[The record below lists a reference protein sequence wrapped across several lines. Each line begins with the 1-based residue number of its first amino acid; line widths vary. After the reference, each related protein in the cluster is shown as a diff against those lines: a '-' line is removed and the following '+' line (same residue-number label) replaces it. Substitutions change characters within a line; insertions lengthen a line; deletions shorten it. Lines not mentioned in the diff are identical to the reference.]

1 MKERAAKAVVRHQ
14 VNQKM
19 GGGGDNSD
27 KCQCLLGRF
36 TVLFGA
42 FTSACGAGV
51 GIGSLAFLGEKT
63 TVPTD
68 SRNAVLYIG
77 NSLSLTTFCLMLLVS
92 FTMPNERYAP
102 LFGFLQ
108 LAIGKAIL
116 MGFSSILIIGW
127 ALVFLTVQEKEYV
140 GILIFVAAGFLIV
153 AMFLVIA
160 RSCCY
165 DNNQDIV
172 RFDFQ
177 FFKNFL
183 DFFDFLLPPL
193 AFTNLTFITTFFSLC
208 LASLGLVGKP
218 ILQ

>member
-68 SRNAVLYIG
+68 SRSAVLYIG

-177 FFKNFL
+177 FLKIF
-183 DFFDFLLPPL
+183 
-193 AFTNLTFITTFFSLC
+193 LTFLIFFFLPSL
-208 LASLGLVGKP
+208 LLTLRLLLHSFHYVWLH
-218 ILQ
+218 